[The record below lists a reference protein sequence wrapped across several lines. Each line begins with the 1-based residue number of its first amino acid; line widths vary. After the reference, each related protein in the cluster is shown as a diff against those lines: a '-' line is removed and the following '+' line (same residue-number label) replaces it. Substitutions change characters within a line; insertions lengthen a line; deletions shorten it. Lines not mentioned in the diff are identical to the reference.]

1 MPSHF
6 STQHGSTPITSAV
19 PTVDQPL
26 PTGLAMANGDI
37 YLGERIRAEG
47 LPQANLWVEQTTG
60 AAGVTVSLQ
69 FEQLPDAWRNLVAPI
84 AIVPGA
90 ITLVNRVL
98 GAANYRVSITNAS
111 GGAVTVFYRLSA
123 TIPG

>member
-19 PTVDQPL
+19 PTIDQPL

-47 LPQANLWVEQTTG
+47 LPQVNLWIQQSAG

-69 FEQLPDAWRNLVAPI
+69 FEQLPDAWRDIIAPI
-84 AIVPGA
+84 ALAVGA
-90 ITLVNRVL
+90 PTLVNRVL

-111 GGAVTVFYRLSA
+111 GGAVTVLYRLSA